1 MTFSEDIEKE
11 VTSLGLKKVVLD
23 RNKSLNGI
31 LQEKFLVTLTIQEDG
46 LIDLYVRERKASKN
60 LLAFYGK
67 KEEELLE
74 VFDQVKHCLGI
85 TQSLETEIKLTL
97 DESLVK
103 LENKLKVTQ
112 NSADSLNL
120 QFQKFEEKTDRVNLK
135 TFSIIEEQNTKLRI
149 IGSSVE
155 KFVKLEHLSELEQQ
169 IKQIEK
175 QNATI
180 LFNTDNHFEILTKDY
195 QATLT
200 KVLSQSQK
208 ELKSSVVSEIDNK
221 FNVLSTNISR
231 ENNKALSVA
240 SEDIGNLKKTLI
252 FQFEKRTKS
261 LMVIA
266 IILTVLI
273 NIPVSYVVASYL
285 TMPKTVQE
293 Q

>member
-1 MTFSEDIEKE
+1 M
-11 VTSLGLKKVVLD
+11 
-23 RNKSLNGI
+23 
-31 LQEKFLVTLTIQEDG
+31 
-46 LIDLYVRERKASKN
+46 
-60 LLAFYGK
+60 
-67 KEEELLE
+67 
-74 VFDQVKHCLGI
+74 
-85 TQSLETEIKLTL
+85 
-97 DESLVK
+97 
-103 LENKLKVTQ
+103 
-112 NSADSLNL
+112 NL

-261 LMVIA
+261 LMAIA
-266 IILTVLI
+266 IILTILI